1 MTPWCS
7 FRTAFLAGVLLLQPV
22 LGSRAQEIS
31 QSVPVGTLT
40 GTPLRNAGGGR
51 GGGKGARGGRQSP
64 DGVITDARQLFKTD
78 VPAHPLD
85 VVLGRPTRDSVTA
98 SVLSYADREGKIEY
112 GAGPGNLPEKTE
124 PFPLKAGEP
133 REIVLSGL
141 TPDTL
146 YRYRLLTREE
156 SGPWTPGEECS
167 FQTQRRSGEPFTF
180 TLQADP
186 HLDYNTEPAMYLL
199 SLSNA
204 LSASPDFHIDLGD
217 TFMTDK
223 HRFRETAAAQYLAQR
238 FYFGQIAHSAPL
250 FLTLGNHDGESG
262 RWLDG
267 TGDNM
272 AVWANAHRKRY
283 FPDPVP
289 DGFYTGNK
297 VPDPKAGLLQDYY
310 AWEWGDALFVVL
322 DPFWY
327 SAPRRGNE
335 DGWSRTLGRTQYDWL
350 QETLEKSTAK
360 YKFVFIH
367 HLVGGFGKDSRGGAE
382 AAPFFEWG
390 GENPDGTPGFAE
402 KRPGWPMP
410 IHDLLVR
417 NGVSIV
423 FHGHDHLFVKQDLD
437 GIVYQEVPQP
447 GYPRHDNTRSAEEYG
462 YRGGLL
468 LGSPGHLRIRV
479 GSEAARVDYIR
490 SVLPCD
496 EKQTFTNGAVAASY
510 EVPPHKP

>member
-1 MTPWCS
+1 M
-7 FRTAFLAGVLLLQPV
+7 
-22 LGSRAQEIS
+22 
-31 QSVPVGTLT
+31 
-40 GTPLRNAGGGR
+40 
-51 GGGKGARGGRQSP
+51 
-64 DGVITDARQLFKTD
+64 ITDAGQLFKTE

-85 VVLGRPTRDSVTA
+85 VVLGRPTQHTVTA
-98 SVLSYADREGKIEY
+98 SVLSYSDREGLIEY
-112 GAGPGNLPEKTE
+112 GTDSGKLPEKT
-124 PFPLKAGEP
+124 PAVPLKAGVP
-133 REIVLSGL
+133 AEIVLSEL
-141 TPDTL
+141 RPDTQ
-146 YRYRLLTREE
+146 YHYRLLTREG
-156 SGPWTPGEECS
+156 SSSWSPGEERS
-167 FQTQRRSGEPFTF
+167 FRTQRRTGEPFTF
-180 TLQADP
+180 TVQADP
-186 HLDYNTEPAMYLL
+186 HLDYNTEPAMYLR

-204 LSASPDFHIDLGD
+204 LAARPDFHIDLGD

-250 FLTLGNHDGESG
+250 FLVLGNHDGESG

-272 AVWANAHRKRY
+272 AVWANAQRKRY

-289 DGFYTGNK
+289 DGFYTGNGR
-297 VPDPKAGLLQDYY
+297 PDPKAGLLQDYY

-327 SAPRRGNE
+327 TARQRGGD
-335 DGWSRTLGRTQYDWL
+335 DGWSRTLGRAQYDWL
-350 QETLEKSTAK
+350 KETLEQSAAH

-367 HLVGGFGKDSRGGAE
+367 HLVGGLGKDSRGGAE

-390 GENPDGTPGFAE
+390 GRNPDGTQGFAE

-410 IHDLLVR
+410 IHDLLVK
-417 NGVSIV
+417 NGVNIV

-447 GYPRHDNTRSAEEYG
+447 WYPRYDNTRSAEEYG

-468 LGSPGHLRIRV
+468 LGSPGHLKVRV
-479 GSEAARVDYIR
+479 GEDAARVDYIR
-490 SVLPCD
+490 SVLPGD
-496 EKQTFTNGAVAASY
+496 ENGKLTNGMVAASY
-510 EVPPHKP
+510 EVRPRKP